1 MMPAS
6 SPFNETFAR
15 ATLSTLNFQGQI
27 MFTGMFES
35 TTIPVL
41 QEVVGFTQARH
52 NVLAGNIAN
61 LEVPGYKARDLSV
74 TDFQSRLR
82 QAIEQRNHPS
92 VQKSPGEPDF
102 QPTQPLAEIAKNSK
116 TVMRHDEN
124 NVGVEQQAAEVMK
137 NQLDHN
143 MALSLMVQQFRQ
155 LDVAISGRV

>member
-1 MMPAS
+1 
-6 SPFNETFAR
+6 
-15 ATLSTLNFQGQI
+15 

-61 LEVPGYKARDLSV
+61 LEVPGYKTRDLSV
-74 TDFQSRLR
+74 ADFQSRLQ
-82 QAIEQRNHPS
+82 QAIEERDHPS
-92 VQKSPGEPDF
+92 VQHSPGETNYRPAE
-102 QPTQPLAEIAKNSK
+102 PLAEVAKNSK

-137 NQLDHN
+137 NQLEHN
-143 MALSLMVQQFRQ
+143 MALALMVQQFHA
-155 LDVAISGRV
+155 LETAISGRV

>member
-1 MMPAS
+1 
-6 SPFNETFAR
+6 
-15 ATLSTLNFQGQI
+15 

-74 TDFQSRLR
+74 KDFQSRLQ
-82 QAIEQRNHPS
+82 QAIEQRKHPS
-92 VQKSPGEPDF
+92 VQRSPGEPEF
-102 QPTQPLAEIAKNSK
+102 QPLEPLAQIAKNSK

-124 NVGVEQQAAEVMK
+124 NVNMEQQASEVMK
-137 NQLDHN
+137 NQLEHN
-143 MALSLMVQQFRQ
+143 MALALMVQQFHE
-155 LDVAISGRV
+155 LETAISGRV